1 MAKPKKS
8 GLGKGLEALF
18 ADNTTTEPAINTL
31 HIDEIEPNRSQPRSS
46 FDPQQLLE
54 LSESIRQHGVLQP
67 LVVRP
72 MANGRYQIVAG
83 ERRWRAARS
92 AGITQLPVVVKELSD
107 REAMELALVENL
119 MREDLTPM
127 EEALGYRQLMEVYGL
142 TQEEIAQRVG
152 RSRPAVA
159 NALRLL
165 SLPEEVAQLLNAG
178 KLTAGHARALVPL
191 EKQHAIELA
200 RLIVEKGLSV
210 RQAEELAKQ
219 KPQAAPTKI
228 LKAGEGMSYYKE
240 IELSL
245 HEYLGRKVK
254 VVADSKGKGRLTLSF
269 HSRDELEEF
278 VRLLAP
284 NDDNR

>member
-18 ADNTTTEPAINTL
+18 ADNITTEPAINTL

-92 AGITQLPVVVKELSD
+92 AGLTQLPVVVKELSD
-107 REAMELALVENL
+107 RQAMELALVENL
-119 MREDLTPM
+119 LREDLNPM
-127 EEALGYRQLMEVYGL
+127 EEALGYRQLMEVYEL

-165 SLPEEVAQLLNAG
+165 SLPEEVTQLLSAG
-178 KLTAGHARALVPL
+178 ELSPGHARALVPL
-191 EKQHAIELA
+191 DKQRAIELA
-200 RLIVEKGLSV
+200 KLIVQKGLSV
-210 RQAEELAKQ
+210 RQAEELAKLR
-219 KPQAAPTKI
+219 PQSPPAKI
-228 LKAGEGMSYYKE
+228 LKAGEGNSYYKE

-254 VVADSKGKGRLTLSF
+254 VVADNKGKGRLTLSF

-284 NDDNR
+284 NEQNS

>member
-31 HIDEIEPNRSQPRSS
+31 HIDEIEPNRSQPRSN

-54 LSESIRQHGVLQP
+54 LTESIRQHGVLQP

-83 ERRWRAARS
+83 ERRWRASRN

-119 MREDLTPM
+119 LREDLTPM
-127 EEALGYRQLMEVYGL
+127 EEALGYRQLMEVYGM
-142 TQEEIAQRVG
+142 TQEVVAQRVG
-152 RSRPAVA
+152 RSRPAIT

-165 SLPEEVAQLLNAG
+165 NLPEEVTQLLNGG
-178 KLTAGHARALVPL
+178 KLSAGHARALVPL
-191 EKQHAIELA
+191 EKQRAIDIA
-200 RLIVEKGLSV
+200 KLIVDKGLSV

-219 KPQAAPTKI
+219 KPQAVPTKI
-228 LKAGEGMSYYKE
+228 LKAGEGQSYYKE

-245 HEYLGRKVK
+245 NEYLGRKVK

-284 NDDNR
+284 NEENQ